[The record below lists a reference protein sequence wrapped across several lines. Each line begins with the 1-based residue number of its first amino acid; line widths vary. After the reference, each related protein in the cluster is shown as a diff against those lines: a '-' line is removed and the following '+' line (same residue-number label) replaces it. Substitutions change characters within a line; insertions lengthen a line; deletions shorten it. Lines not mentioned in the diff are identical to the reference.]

1 MQFIQ
6 KSLQSTEIIYI
17 STDSRNFCKMYV
29 LFAVVCSVGR
39 ITLLIYYACLVV
51 CALRTLFVFEF
62 V

>member
-1 MQFIQ
+1 
-6 KSLQSTEIIYI
+6 
-17 STDSRNFCKMYV
+17 MYV